1 MPTGRGAEKAL
12 DANSTVI
19 ALLASGIAHCQA
31 VAVEHGSLFAGLLLT
46 GLIGSLGHCA
56 GMCGPFV
63 LSQTVARL
71 DAVAAGDMREW
82 HRLAGAALLP
92 YHLGRA
98 TTYAALG
105 AVAAELAGGIVNVSR
120 LTWLPAALLAVA
132 ALLFL
137 GYALLRLNVRIPWLP
152 AGGAAWWSRAIGD
165 RLRPLFAN
173 PSGWRGYALGIAL
186 GFLPCGLLY
195 AAIAAA
201 AASGDALAGGLAMAA
216 FAIGTVPALLAVGLA
231 GHLAARHWQAA
242 ATRALPILMVFNAA
256 VLGVLAVRMAA

>member
-1 MPTGRGAEKAL
+1 MDQHSAVLT
-12 DANSTVI
+12 
-19 ALLASGIAHCQA
+19 LLTSGIAHCQA
-31 VAVEHGSLFAGLLLT
+31 VAIEHSSVIVGLMLT
-46 GLIGSLGHCA
+46 GLIGSFGHCA

-71 DAVAAGDMREW
+71 DAVAAPDMREW

-105 AVAAELAGGIVNVSR
+105 AVAAELAGGLVDLGR
-120 LTWLPAALLAVA
+120 LTWLPAALLAIA

-137 GYALLRLNVRIPWLP
+137 GHALVRLNVRVPWLP
-152 AGGAAWWSRAIGD
+152 SGGTAWWSRAAGQ
-165 RLRPLFAN
+165 RLRALFAN
-173 PSGWRGYALGIAL
+173 PRGWRGYALGLAL

-201 AASGDALAGGLAMAA
+201 AATADAFAGGLAMVA
-216 FAIGTVPALLAVGLA
+216 FAAGTVPALLAVGLA
-231 GHLAARHWQAA
+231 GHVAARRWQAA
-242 ATRALPILMVFNAA
+242 AARALPILMLVNAA
-256 VLGVLAVRMAA
+256 VLGVLAFRMIA